1 MWGAYRWQH
10 KSDPRRTVR
19 LVANAAH
26 HLGPGVF
33 AAREMGLTSPTKLG
47 KVTIMRQPLLIL
59 GLIVVAGLGAYRA
72 LRYGEG
78 SRRWLGLLPVLF
90 LLNCLASPFIIGF
103 IKGAGN
109 AGTSL
114 DELLLVIV
122 VGSLLLAAVSGAIL
136 SLVFRPH
143 R

>member
-1 MWGAYRWQH
+1 MHAALALV
-10 KSDPRRTVR
+10 RRE
-19 LVANAAH
+19 
-26 HLGPGVF
+26 LGPD
-33 AAREMGLTSPTKLG
+33 AAVLHTRE
-47 KVTIMRQPLLIL
+47 VR
-59 GLIVVAGLGAYRA
+59 
-72 LRYGEG
+72 G
-78 SRRWLGLLPVLF
+78 SRWLGLLPVLF

-109 AGTSL
+109 AGTSP
-114 DELLLVIV
+114 DELLLVMV